1 MGLNLISA
9 SSSNTPP
16 LKYDVF
22 LSFRGEDTRDN
33 FTSHLHKALYDQGI
47 KTFIDCELRR
57 GDEISSSLHKAI
69 EGSQISV
76 IVFSK
81 GYASS
86 RWRLQELV
94 KILQCKNTYGQI
106 VLPVFYEVNPSD
118 VRNQTGSFGDTFAEH
133 EKLFHGSSL
142 DRVQRWRDALKEVAK
157 ISGLDSRVIKPE
169 SVLIET
175 IVKDVLRRLND
186 LSSSDS
192 SNLVGIDSRIQEI
205 ESLMC
210 IGSKDVCSIGLWG
223 IGGIGKTTLA
233 GAVFGKIS
241 CQFEGSYFIH
251 NVREES
257 ERSGGLNYLQRK
269 LLSTILGDR
278 SAKLG
283 NTFTKNRFRRKKLLI
298 VFDDVTSFRQIE
310 SLIGDLNC
318 FGSGSR
324 IIITARD
331 KQVLKICKVDQIY
344 KVEELFFNDAVKLF
358 CRYAFRQNHPKVE
371 YEKLSNMI
379 VEYVGGVPLA
389 LKVLGSSLFNKREE
403 VWESALKKLQ
413 KNLDK
418 DIQQVLKISYDGID
432 YDEQNIFLDIACFFK
447 GWDIDIVKEF
457 LNASGFYTE
466 IGISDL
472 IDKSLITISENLIIM
487 HDLLQA
493 MGRKIVHQESID
505 NPGKRSRLWY
515 HEDIYRV
522 LRRNTVTETI
532 MGISL
537 DMAKI
542 RDVHIKPDTFSKMH
556 KLRFLKFYSAR
567 NGEND
572 NKVHAFQGSEYV
584 SDELRYLHWH
594 NCPLRSLQ
602 SNFNPENL
610 VVLNMPHSNVEQ
622 LWNGGQQL
630 PNLKEINLEHSK
642 HLTIFPDLFG
652 AVNLESLNLQGCTN
666 LLELPV
672 SIQCLNNLKV
682 LKLTNCKSLEALPN
696 CSGLESLRQLDLMGC
711 SNVKTLSGIPYYCEN
726 DRRNKVH
733 VSQGLESF
741 FTELIYLH
749 WYGCPLKSLQ
759 SNFYSKNLVILEMP
773 NSCLE
778 ELWSGVPQLY
788 NLKSIDL
795 GGSQQLIRCPDLS
808 GAPNL
813 ESLMLTEC
821 TSLSEIPSSIQHL
834 NKVQSL
840 YLYHC
845 KSLVSIPDCT
855 SLKSLEYLFLDHCSK
870 LKRLPQLPKNLKT
883 LSSSECSSLVE
894 IPSSVK
900 HLSKLEY
907 LNFSCCKSLTSIPD
921 LRGLKSLKEF
931 ILRDTQVEELPSSLE
946 NLDSFVHIDL
956 IDCSR
961 LQSLPS
967 SICKW
972 KSVHGL
978 YLTNCSK
985 IDKLPDDIGTL
996 ESLQMFDAR
1005 GTAIREVPPSISC
1018 LKRLHSLSFSG
1029 CKGEDGVGLLLPS
1042 LLGLDNLKHLN
1053 LSNCG
1058 IRELPDTL
1066 GCLTSLRTLHLDRN
1080 NFESISGSI
1089 VNLSQLYSLDISYCE
1104 RLKVLPELHGTTISA
1119 VNCTSLEVLS
1129 NFSFQ
1134 NDIFVRHMKADFTN
1148 CFKLDRNVLNGVVK
1162 DTLLKLQ
1169 GLAALVK
1176 KRHYHQVYEG
1186 VSPPVYICYPESEI
1200 PEWFSYQSKGSFIDV
1215 KLPPYWLDYKFLCFA
1230 VCVVVSVPYPNHQRD
1245 HHGDDNYSS
1254 YSNIIFE
1261 CNVKSRDGDR
1271 RVVIEY
1277 GNHRSLR
1284 VAYSGFDYIRSNH
1297 LFIGFG
1303 FHFFRELCDTEFS
1316 FRFYVKNENELNTE
1330 YCKVEKCGVH
1340 FMFAQHLEDEP
1351 HSDEIEC
1358 LEASDES
1365 SDQEEDETTQKRLKQ
1380 IEYDQGETQLIK
1392 VNKLLL
1398 RMS

>member
-1 MGLNLISA
+1 MALISTP
-9 SSSNTPP
+9 SSSSSSSTTPQIN
-16 LKYDVF
+16 YDVF
-22 LSFRGEDTRDN
+22 LSFRGEDTRYS
-33 FTSHLHKALYDQGI
+33 FTSHLHKAFLDKQFEV
-47 KTFIDCELRR
+47 FIDDKLNR
-57 GDEISSSLHKAI
+57 GDEISPSLLEAI
-69 EGSQISV
+69 KESLISV

-81 GYASS
+81 DYASS
-86 RWRLQELV
+86 RWCLEELV
-94 KILQCKNTYGQI
+94 KIIECREQYDQTVI
-106 VLPVFYEVNPSD
+106 PVFYGIDPTD
-118 VRNQTGSFGDTFAEH
+118 VRNQTGSFADALAKH
-133 EKLFHGSSL
+133 EQESL
-142 DRVQRWRDALKEVAK
+142 HEVQRWKDALNKAANL
-157 ISGLDSRVIKPE
+157 SGWHSTANKPE
-169 SVLIET
+169 SVLIDD
-175 IVKDVLRRLND
+175 IVEDVLKKLND
-186 LSSSDS
+186 MSPSGNK
-192 SNLVGIDSRIQEI
+192 NLVGIDSRIEHV
-205 ESLMC
+205 ESLLGRENVRSVG
-210 IGSKDVCSIGLWG
+210 IWG

-233 GAVFGKIS
+233 GAVFDKIS
-241 CQFEGSYFIH
+241 CQFEGSYFVH
-251 NVREES
+251 SVREASDKDLRRELYS
-257 ERSGGLNYLQRK
+257 A
-269 LLSTILGDR
+269 ILGYE
-278 SAKLG
+278 
-283 NTFTKNRFRRKKLLI
+283 NVNICTFLPTYVRKRFGRKKLLI
-298 VFDDVTSFRQIE
+298 IFDDVSDFRQIE
-310 SLIGDLNC
+310 SLIGDPGCL
-318 FGSGSR
+318 SSRSR
-324 IIITARD
+324 IIITSRD
-331 KQVLKICKVDQIY
+331 KQVLKNICREDGIY
-344 KVEELFFNDAVKLF
+344 KVEDLCFNDALKLF
-358 CRYAFRQNHPKVE
+358 CQYAFRQNRPKVE
-371 YEKLSNMI
+371 YRELSNGV
-379 VEYVGGVPLA
+379 VEKVGGVPLA
-389 LKVLGSSLFNKREE
+389 LKVFGSSLFDKRRE
-403 VWESALKKLQ
+403 VWESAMKKLENNFN
-413 KNLDK
+413 KN
-418 DIQQVLKISYDGID
+418 IYEVLKISYDGLD
-432 YDEQNIFLDIACFFK
+432 DNEQSIFLDIACFFK
-447 GWDIDIVKEF
+447 GWDINLIKAFMD
-457 LNASGFYTE
+457 ASGFFYD
-466 IGISDL
+466 IGISVL
-472 IDKSLITISENLIIM
+472 IAKSLITKSDNKLTM

-493 MGRKIVHQESID
+493 MGKEIVRQQSTKDPE
-505 NPGKRSRLWY
+505 KRSRLW
-515 HEDIYRV
+515 HHKDIYDI
-522 LRRNTVTETI
+522 LTKNMATEEI
-532 MGISL
+532 EGIFFNMSNIGDIHL
-537 DMAKI
+537 HPQAF
-542 RDVHIKPDTFSKMH
+542 VKMH
-556 KLRFLKFYSAR
+556 KLRFLRF
-567 NGEND
+567 
-572 NKVHAFQGSEYV
+572 YV
-584 SDELRYLHWH
+584 SD
-594 NCPLRSLQ
+594 
-602 SNFNPENL
+602 
-610 VVLNMPHSNVEQ
+610 
-622 LWNGGQQL
+622 
-630 PNLKEINLEHSK
+630 
-642 HLTIFPDLFG
+642 
-652 AVNLESLNLQGCTN
+652 
-666 LLELPV
+666 
-672 SIQCLNNLKV
+672 
-682 LKLTNCKSLEALPN
+682 
-696 CSGLESLRQLDLMGC
+696 
-711 SNVKTLSGIPYYCEN
+711 YCEN

-1029 CKGEDGVGLLLPS
+1029 CK
-1042 LLGLDNLKHLN
+1042 
-1053 LSNCG
+1053 
-1058 IRELPDTL
+1058 ELPDTL

-1380 IEYDQGETQLIK
+1380 IECDRGETQLIK